1 MVMFQG
7 LFSFLFWS
15 FWPQR
20 KSIEELLG
28 PLDNIDN
35 SGTSVFTAQYVNFQM
50 LRREWYATE
59 VRSPV
64 VFANLPSKITL
75 KRKWCPL
82 KFIPLVV
89 NLMLHN
95 PTTIYMVFETTMQV
109 YEDLNTSIQIA
120 AEKMWLC

>member
-1 MVMFQG
+1 MFQG

-50 LRREWYATE
+50 LRRERYATE

-75 KRKWCPL
+75 KRKWCHT
-82 KFIPLVV
+82 FGSQFDV
-89 NLMLHN
+89 
-95 PTTIYMVFETTMQV
+95 
-109 YEDLNTSIQIA
+109 A
-120 AEKMWLC
+120 